1 MSDIFN
7 FSILKI
13 GEYEIK
19 IETVL
24 LLLLLCTIVVI
35 LLYLI
40 KRTIYRAPKIDE
52 AKKYSIFKLVKYFV
66 LVLAV
71 IFGLQTAGFNL
82 SVLLAGSAALLV
94 GLGLGIQAL
103 FSDYISGIILLV
115 GSSVKVNDVL
125 EVNGLICR
133 VKEINLRTTTVFT
146 REDKYIIL
154 PNSDLTK
161 NQLINWTLNDV
172 ASRFDVSVGVDYSS
186 DVNLVMKILKE
197 AVDHQEFIM
206 KTPEPFVRFSDFGD
220 SSLDFTV
227 YFWSERV
234 FRVENIK
241 SQIRVRIFELFRE
254 NNIKIPFPQRDLHM
268 KD

>member
-7 FSILKI
+7 FSIFKI
-13 GEYEIK
+13 GEYEVK

-24 LLLLLCTIVVI
+24 LIVLLIAIVVI

-40 KRTIYRAPKIDE
+40 KRAINNAPKIAE
-52 AKKYSIFKLVKYFV
+52 SKKYSIFKLVKYII
-66 LVLAV
+66 LVIAV
-71 IFGLQTAGFNL
+71 ILGLQTAGLNL

-115 GSSVKVNDVL
+115 GSSIKVNDVL

-161 NQLINWTLNDV
+161 NQVINWTLNDV

-197 AVDHQEFIM
+197 AVVQQEFIM
-206 KTPEPFVRFSDFGD
+206 KTPEPFARFIDFGD
-220 SSLDFTV
+220 SSLNFKV

-241 SQIRVRIFELFRE
+241 SHIRVRIFELFRE
-254 NNIKIPFPQRDLHM
+254 NNIKIPFPQRDIHM
-268 KD
+268 KN